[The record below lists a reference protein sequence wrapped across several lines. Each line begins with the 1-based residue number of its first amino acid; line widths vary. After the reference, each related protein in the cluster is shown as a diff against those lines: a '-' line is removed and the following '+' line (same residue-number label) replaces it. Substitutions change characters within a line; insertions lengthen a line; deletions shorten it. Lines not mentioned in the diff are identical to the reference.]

1 MQGAVISISEV
12 VSGCCH
18 LRCLELGRILAA
30 LLVKRMDLDRLVI
43 DYYIHIG
50 IEFVLIAIRWSNE
63 WVSFLG
69 LKRALGLVGVQELAG
84 LVIDRDHLR
93 LVIHLLSVWIKVNGL
108 VLRLLGIVQDLAT
121 RLLHHLFTG
130 SLPVLLIV
138 LNLLLL
144 LHLPLLLHEQLIGG
158 TVLARCHL
166 FGSQRLRLFLLI
178 SCLIVGLNRLTFY
191 LEVHT

>member
-108 VLRLLGIVQDLAT
+108 VLRLLGVVQDLAT
-121 RLLHHLFTG
+121 RLLHHLFT
-130 SLPVLLIV
+130 SPLPVLLIV

-144 LHLPLLLHEQLIGG
+144 LHLPLLLH
-158 TVLARCHL
+158 
-166 FGSQRLRLFLLI
+166 
-178 SCLIVGLNRLTFY
+178 
-191 LEVHT
+191 